1 MEMRPLAGE
10 NAECPEAAGLEE
22 EEDQAGRCAKRETT
36 KGQEVKALPSC
47 PLLCAVCCV
56 RGRGRG
62 GCPRPRQFPRPA
74 LALTPQHPSD

>member
-22 EEDQAGRCAKRETT
+22 EEDQAGRCAERETT

-47 PLLCAVCCV
+47 PLLCAVWGV
-56 RGRGRG
+56 PAPSAVSPPP
-62 GCPRPRQFPRPA
+62 PRPGPDP
-74 LALTPQHPSD
+74 TTSI